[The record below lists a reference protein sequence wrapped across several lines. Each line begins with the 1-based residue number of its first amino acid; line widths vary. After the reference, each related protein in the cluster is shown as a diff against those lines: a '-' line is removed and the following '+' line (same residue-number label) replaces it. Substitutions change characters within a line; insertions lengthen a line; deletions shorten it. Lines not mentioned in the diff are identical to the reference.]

1 MEKGREK
8 KTKHLEEKVNYV
20 HEDIDISLYKNT
32 HKLINKLIYKLLY
45 IYILISIHTLL
56 QLTPTAT
63 QCLKSKT

>member
-32 HKLINKLIYKLLY
+32 HKLINKLIY
-45 IYILISIHTLL
+45 ILISIHTLL